1 MVIYISI
8 MDEDIKKAAE
18 EAIIRMKS
26 ADRRLAEWIIRQG
39 LDRENSARVTV
50 GIGDLIDN
58 KKDNHG

>member
-26 ADRRLAEWIIRQG
+26 ADRRLAEWIVRQG
-39 LDRENSARVTV
+39 LDRENSPRVTV
-50 GIGDLIDN
+50 GIGDLIDI
-58 KKDNHG
+58 K